1 MAEGRALNL
10 LHQNVVS
17 TDANCCLNSFLT
29 GASCTELPSM
39 SYDGT
44 RLKWTGDLSELNR
57 IVREVWELEG
67 KWSSPGGQSK
77 KFSSTNCDFILT
89 WHKGKAKSM
98 LFKGKDG
105 ALVRDRCILICK
117 QVTQSM
123 LKSQLPDDGQ
133 MNSNTSVCVSSN
145 NLSDVHEKAATDCPP
160 LIGTIQNQTVCRLS
174 PDSVDGHCQTEIIEL
189 NNNNCGCGCGI
200 IAAELEGL
208 KLELV
213 ILQKSF
219 ESKLDC
225 FVTELAIERANVS
238 QLKQELADE
247 KTKNSRFES
256 KLALL
261 NNRIETG
268 EVIIDQLGPL
278 NTSINSKEACNSD
291 INTQTKN
298 ADQELSNSKDNSGQS
313 SMSENVDFNNFDGV
327 VQVSSNKIHSTA
339 HNKNE
344 LTTRIIP
351 KHLVACPFLRKKGSC
366 LKGSRCDF
374 SHNVSQSCINKKNAN
389 MHSSKHLIT
398 CPFLLRKGHCLKGSR
413 CDFSHNISQSRS
425 SNKPNVNPVKDVIEI
440 SNDAVYPSTTLND
453 SNASTKFSTPNE
465 SYAIPVRITTTRRR
479 GKRNPQKFKR
489 RSEHFL
495 RDMGNCNRPPELQ
508 LEDTHTW
515 NTYLQLVKHTLD
527 QFGTLV

>member
-1 MAEGRALNL
+1 
-10 LHQNVVS
+10 
-17 TDANCCLNSFLT
+17 
-29 GASCTELPSM
+29 
-39 SYDGT
+39 
-44 RLKWTGDLSELNR
+44 
-57 IVREVWELEG
+57 
-67 KWSSPGGQSK
+67 
-77 KFSSTNCDFILT
+77 
-89 WHKGKAKSM
+89 M

-313 SMSENVDFNNFDGV
+313 SMSENVDLNNFDGV

-389 MHSSKHLIT
+389 VHSSKHLIT

-508 LEDTHTW
+508 LEDTHTY
-515 NTYLQLVKHTLD
+515 NYLQLVKHTLD

>member
-1 MAEGRALNL
+1 MTEGRALNL

-17 TDANCCLNSFLT
+17 TDENCCLNSFLT

-57 IVREVWELEG
+57 IVREVWGLEG

-89 WHKGKAKSM
+89 WRKGKAKSM

-105 ALVRDRCILICK
+105 ALVRDRCILLCK

-123 LKSQLPDDGQ
+123 LKSQLPDNGQ
-133 MNSNTSVCVSSN
+133 INSNISVSVSSN
-145 NLSDVHEKAATDCPP
+145 NLSDVHGIAATDYPP
-160 LIGTIQNQTVCRLS
+160 LIGTIQNQTVYRLS
-174 PDSVDGHCQTEIIEL
+174 PDSVDGHCQTENIEL
-189 NNNNCGCGCGI
+189 ELNNNNNCGCGCGI

-225 FVTELAIERANVS
+225 FVTELETERTNVN

-247 KTKNSRFES
+247 KIKNSRFES

-278 NTSINSKEACNSD
+278 
-291 INTQTKN
+291 
-298 ADQELSNSKDNSGQS
+298 
-313 SMSENVDFNNFDGV
+313 
-327 VQVSSNKIHSTA
+327 
-339 HNKNE
+339 
-344 LTTRIIP
+344 IP
-351 KHLVACPFLRKKGSC
+351 A
-366 LKGSRCDF
+366 
-374 SHNVSQSCINKKNAN
+374 
-389 MHSSKHLIT
+389 
-398 CPFLLRKGHCLKGSR
+398 
-413 CDFSHNISQSRS
+413 
-425 SNKPNVNPVKDVIEI
+425 
-440 SNDAVYPSTTLND
+440 
-453 SNASTKFSTPNE
+453 
-465 SYAIPVRITTTRRR
+465 
-479 GKRNPQKFKR
+479 
-489 RSEHFL
+489 
-495 RDMGNCNRPPELQ
+495 
-508 LEDTHTW
+508 
-515 NTYLQLVKHTLD
+515 
-527 QFGTLV
+527 